1 MHPPTV
7 HRPLPVPGPFRPGR
21 GVLSGGRKLP
31 REIVRSGNLY
41 SGEPRQFFTLRSQG
55 GNTLSKVGFPAADRL
70 GRVTDLRLILASAS
84 PARTKLLTEAG
95 IAHQVLVS
103 EVDEDAVTASYG
115 VTDPHD
121 TALLLARAKAE
132 AVAAL
137 PDADGALVL
146 GCDSVFELDGEP
158 YGKPHER
165 EIARERL
172 RKMSGRHGVLH
183 TGHWLVDCRA
193 TAFDATAFDAE
204 DPENHD
210 AGSGATVGA
219 VASAAVHFAQLSDA
233 EIDAYVATGEPLH
246 VAGSFT
252 IDSLGGAFIER
263 VDGDPHAVV
272 GLSVSTLR
280 RLLANANVQITDL
293 WN

>member
-1 MHPPTV
+1 
-7 HRPLPVPGPFRPGR
+7 
-21 GVLSGGRKLP
+21 
-31 REIVRSGNLY
+31 
-41 SGEPRQFFTLRSQG
+41 
-55 GNTLSKVGFPAADRL
+55 
-70 GRVTDLRLILASAS
+70 VTDPRLILASAS

-95 IAHQVLVS
+95 IAHEVLVS
-103 EVDEDAVTASYG
+103 DVDEDAVTANYG
-115 VTDPHD
+115 ITDPHD

-137 PDADGALVL
+137 PESDGALVL

-158 YGKPHER
+158 YGKPHEP
-165 EIARERL
+165 EVARERL
-172 RKMSGRHGVLH
+172 HRMRGRHGVLH
-183 TGHWLVDCRA
+183 TGHWLVDCRP
-193 TAFDATAFDAE
+193 TAFDAADQQGT
-204 DPENHD
+204 PERNND

-219 VASAAVHFAQLSDA
+219 VASAAVYFAQLTDA

-280 RLLANANVQITDL
+280 RLLASANIQITDL
-293 WN
+293 WR

>member
-1 MHPPTV
+1 M
-7 HRPLPVPGPFRPGR
+7 
-21 GVLSGGRKLP
+21 
-31 REIVRSGNLY
+31 
-41 SGEPRQFFTLRSQG
+41 
-55 GNTLSKVGFPAADRL
+55 
-70 GRVTDLRLILASAS
+70 TDLRLILASAS

-103 EVDEDAVTASYG
+103 EVDEDSVTASYG

-137 PDADGALVL
+137 PVADGALVL
-146 GCDSVFELDGEP
+146 GCDSVFELDGDP
-158 YGKPHER
+158 YGKPHEP

-193 TAFDATAFDAE
+193 AALDADDT
-204 DPENHD
+204 ENHD

-280 RLLANANVQITDL
+280 RLLASANVQITDL
-293 WN
+293 WD